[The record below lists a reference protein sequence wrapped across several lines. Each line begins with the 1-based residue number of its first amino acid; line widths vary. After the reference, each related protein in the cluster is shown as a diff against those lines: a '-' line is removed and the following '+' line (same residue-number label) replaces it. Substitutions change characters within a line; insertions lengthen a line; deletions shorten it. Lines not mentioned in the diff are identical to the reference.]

1 MEPDVVNSI
10 KKDKPKTFVMKV
22 HGGMLETM
30 GHNMY
35 TSIGKSL
42 AEFVANSYDA
52 EADWVKIRIPFEKIA
67 KGRVAIR
74 MKAKEDYKK
83 KTTRRH
89 KCCLRST
96 FR

>member
-1 MEPDVVNSI
+1 
-10 KKDKPKTFVMKV
+10 MKV